1 MAFLR
6 DLHHYKFH
14 LTRLF
19 CSEEET
25 AEDGDLLHKGDDKN
39 KRRSRLSV
47 SYITCLNVIIFLLS
61 LSLFSISIYRL
72 RGRLNGEL
80 RASSTWSPIY
90 DALDLEMV
98 TKRINGTLFTPSE
111 HSIARQ
117 MPNSAADG
125 TWEEWELTRVF
136 PVTRADIIRL
146 GKDPETAVKLDP
158 EIWGLGDD
166 AYATALD
173 IYHQLHCVN
182 TLRQIAYGTYY
193 NMQMGN
199 PDANNATLREMHIN
213 HCVDILMQAIQCSGN
228 ANLITFHWV
237 EKLQRPFPDMSIDRK
252 CINFDKLTDWRLANT
267 IDMKKW
273 AERMKKPNGAKEGK
287 MEDQY
292 YGPNIVQVPKHH
304 GRAHEVLAPEQD

>member
-1 MAFLR
+1 
-6 DLHHYKFH
+6 
-14 LTRLF
+14 
-19 CSEEET
+19 
-25 AEDGDLLHKGDDKN
+25 
-39 KRRSRLSV
+39 
-47 SYITCLNVIIFLLS
+47 
-61 LSLFSISIYRL
+61 
-72 RGRLNGEL
+72 
-80 RASSTWSPIY
+80 
-90 DALDLEMV
+90 MV

-117 MPNSAADG
+117 MPNSAADA

-136 PVTRADIIRL
+136 PVTRSDIIRL
-146 GKDPETAVKLDP
+146 GKDPETAVKLDS
-158 EIWGLGDD
+158 ETWGLGDD

-193 NMQMGN
+193 NVQMGN
-199 PDANNATLREMHIN
+199 PDGINATLREMHIN

-237 EKLQRPFPDMSIDRK
+237 EKLQRPFPDMQVKTLFFGSWILLIYPRSIDRK

-273 AERMKKPNGAKEGK
+273 AEHMKKPNGVKEEK
-287 MEDQY
+287 MADQY
-292 YGPNIVQVPKHH
+292 YGPNDVQNPNHH
-304 GRAHEVLAPEQD
+304 GGTHEDVDLWPERD